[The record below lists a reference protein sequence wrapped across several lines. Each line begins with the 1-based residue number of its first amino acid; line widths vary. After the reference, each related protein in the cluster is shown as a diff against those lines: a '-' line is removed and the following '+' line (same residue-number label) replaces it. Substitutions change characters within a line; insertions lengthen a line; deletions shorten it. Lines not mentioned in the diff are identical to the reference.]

1 MKLMTLFF
9 FLLSFSAQAKRFTNQ
24 YIEFELPAGWECSLE
39 GTEWV
44 CQSENEDRKKEAI
57 IIMAAKIRGE
67 NDSLDEYQAYL
78 NQKKTYALPGGSTQV
93 SEPKYTKVI
102 NINDQRWIDALH
114 LASEIPG
121 FYTRYMATV
130 KEDLGVAVTFSVGKD
145 LYATYQPIFDKIIE
159 SMRVFRQKQVNMD
172 DLKSD
177 KKGDLGDT
185 EFIPDETGLE
195 LNKKTTAQKRKTDDN
210 SSLWIIIGLAAV
222 GGVLVFLRKN
232 KKK

>member
-24 YIEFELPAGWECSLE
+24 YIEFELPTGWECSLE

-102 NINDQRWIDALH
+102 SINDQRWIDALH

-185 EFIPDETGLE
+185 QFIPDETGLE

-222 GGVLVFLRKN
+222 GGILVFLRKN